1 MSLQPAHHRSSLS
14 GAGQPSIELVERSGC
29 EEVAWVHIGRLKGG
43 PEHHLFEFVDGC
55 ADGLSRQEKWVINIS
70 TQLGC
75 PVGCHF
81 CDSGSHFEGDLDAR
95 VMLEQIRYVLES
107 RPGLASSCR
116 KLKVHFSR
124 MGEPSLN
131 PAVLETL
138 SNLPEVVN
146 SPGLWACVATSAPAA
161 AAPWFAKLIPLVH
174 CLYPGRFQLQFSVN
188 STNESTRQALMPVP
202 LLTLAHLAQLSTQFH
217 RPGDR
222 KVVLNFALA
231 KGVEC
236 DPAVVCKLF
245 DPTCCAVK
253 LTPVNPTAAVREHG
267 ISTLLRSGAEAQV
280 HRLAELLSD
289 RGFDVVVS
297 VGDPE
302 EDRVG
307 SNCGQS
313 VLRMR
318 QRVLGPFA

>member
-1 MSLQPAHHRSSLS
+1 MNTHAAHQLCPPSA
-14 GAGQPSIELVERSGC
+14 GAGTHIELVERTGH
-29 EEVAWVHIGRLKGG
+29 EDVAWVHIGRWKGAAR
-43 PEHHLFEFVDGC
+43 EHLFEFVDGC
-55 ADGLSRQEKWVINIS
+55 ADGLPRTEKWVINIS

-81 CDSGSHFEGDLDAR
+81 CDSGRHFDGDLTAEQ
-95 VMLEQIRYVLES
+95 MLEQVRFVLAS
-107 RPGLASSCR
+107 RPGLAPTCG

-131 PAVLETL
+131 PAVLVAL
-138 SNLPEVVN
+138 ARLPEVVA
-146 SPGLWACVATSAPAA
+146 SPGLWACVATSAPAVA
-161 AAPWFAKLIPLVH
+161 AEWFYRLIPLVH

-188 STNESTRQALMPVP
+188 STDESQRQRLMPVP
-202 LLTLAHLAQLSTQFH
+202 LLPLTQLASLSKQFY

-231 KGVEC
+231 QGMEC
-236 DPAVVCKLF
+236 DPRMVSHLF
-245 DPTCCAVK
+245 DPACCAVK
-253 LTPVNPTAAVREHG
+253 LTPVNPTTAGREHG
-267 ISTLLRSGAEAQV
+267 LQTLLRSQQEEQV
-280 HRLAELLSD
+280 HHLAEKLRSH
-289 RGFDVVVS
+289 GFDVVLS

-318 QRVLGPFA
+318 QRELGPFT